1 MQGPRRVR
9 PFAPLASPEPDPHEQ
24 RAEYPASLREKLTGA
39 HLTLQPQYRRKPPYR
54 TGEDGTATMSFSD
67 DIGVEARNW
76 ARCFGMDV
84 RKCIIRSH
92 LHRCGPTCW
101 KYTKDDVPQHCEV
114 CRLGFYHEYETAVY
128 HHPGGKHPA
137 GSDVCRR
144 CRKGK
149 DLVLPEGSWIEY
161 GPSQEEVL
169 NPPGQR
175 LVFGERSAG
184 WLRSLAASLQ
194 SVWQSWSHRRGEV
207 SSVPREHES
216 CGPGVPAVQF

>member
-1 MQGPRRVR
+1 MLKEEFPKVQGPRRVR

-67 DIGVEARNW
+67 DIGVEACNW

-101 KYTKDDVPQHCEV
+101 KYTKHDVPQHCKV
-114 CRLGFYHEYETAVY
+114 CRLVFITNTRLWFIAI
-128 HHPGGKHPA
+128 PGG
-137 GSDVCRR
+137 SIRR
-144 CRKGK
+144 VPTSVGAVARGRTWFCRKAR
-149 DLVLPEGSWIEY
+149 GS
-161 GPSQEEVL
+161 SMV
-169 NPPGQR
+169 R
-175 LVFGERSAG
+175 
-184 WLRSLAASLQ
+184 
-194 SVWQSWSHRRGEV
+194 HRRK
-207 SSVPREHES
+207 
-216 CGPGVPAVQF
+216 C